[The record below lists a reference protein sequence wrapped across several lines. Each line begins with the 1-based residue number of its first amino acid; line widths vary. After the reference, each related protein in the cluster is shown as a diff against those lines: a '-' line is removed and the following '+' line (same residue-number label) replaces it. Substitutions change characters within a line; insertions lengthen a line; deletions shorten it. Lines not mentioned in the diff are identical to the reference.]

1 MILKPTDIHH
11 VDPFDRFEDADLNHG
26 DLFLREKDLDG
37 WHGNDPIFAELIDQY
52 KPELIIEVGT
62 WKGQS
67 AITMA
72 KELRDRYMYDSKVVC
87 VDTWLGALEF
97 WQNQDDPQRY
107 KSLHHFYGYP
117 SVYFQFLSNCV
128 HENVTRHIIPF
139 PQTSLIAARWF
150 AWKGARAEM
159 IYLDASHDFEDVLAD
174 MKAYWP
180 LVAPGGVMFGD
191 DFDHWKDVQDAVIDF
206 TAENSLELDSR
217 GSFWMLKKECA

>member
-1 MILKPTDIHH
+1 MHLKPTDIHH
-11 VDPFDRFEDADLNHG
+11 VNPLKEFGDAEEE
-26 DLFLREKDLDG
+26 LFLREKDLDG
-37 WHGNDPIFAELIDQY
+37 WHGNDPIFAELISIY

-72 KELRDRYMYDSKVVC
+72 KELRDRFMYKSQVIC

-97 WQNQDDPQRY
+97 WKDHKDPQRY
-107 KSLHHFYGYP
+107 GSLKHFYGYP

-150 AWKGARAEM
+150 SWKGVRAEM
-159 IYLDASHDFEDVLAD
+159 IYLDASHDHDDVLAD
-174 MKAYWP
+174 LRAYWP
-180 LVAPGGVMFGD
+180 LVAKGGVLFGD
-191 DFDHWKDVQDAVIDF
+191 DWDNWVGVRNALRTFQDEVNVVADV
-206 TAENSLELDSR
+206 R
-217 GSFWMLKKECA
+217 GSFWMIKKE